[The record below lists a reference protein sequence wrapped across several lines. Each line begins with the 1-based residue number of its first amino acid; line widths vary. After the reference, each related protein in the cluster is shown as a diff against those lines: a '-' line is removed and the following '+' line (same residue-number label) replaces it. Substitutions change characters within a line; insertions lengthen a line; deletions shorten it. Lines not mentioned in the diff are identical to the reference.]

1 MIVKRTCG
9 YNSRSL
15 LLAAVIFLQAC
26 VSVPFDYPKEA
37 SQAAPPPAE
46 TAMGASAMRW
56 QAKHGD
62 ASGFVGLGSGTDGL
76 GARLRMIELAES
88 TIDAQYFLIKPDR
101 AGELFAGG
109 LLLAADRGVKVRL
122 LLDDIFTTAPD
133 GAMALLNTHPNIEV
147 RLFNPMSRQ
156 SFKYW
161 NYLTDFSRANRRMHN
176 KSFTADSSYSIV
188 GGRNIA
194 EEYFELNETVQFDD
208 YEVLVIGSVVEE
220 INAGFDQFWN
230 SDLSVPM
237 EAFDIE
243 VDDQDL
249 ARWRGEVQQLMDAS
263 KKGVYSKAVNSPL
276 IQDLVAG
283 KIEPVVA
290 PAVLITDSPEKLQ
303 GAVGDRE
310 LATLAVEINNRFRA
324 AETEIIIITPYFVPG
339 EAGVK
344 TISELIDKG
353 TRVVVV
359 TNSLAS
365 TNHVPVHSGY
375 ARYRKPLLEVG
386 AEIFEIKADAVSVPE
401 GSDVNPEILT
411 LHSKATII
419 DRSTVFIG
427 SLNFDPRS
435 IAINTEMGLFIESEV
450 AGEGLF
456 QSVRDSLGEAT
467 YKVVLD
473 DQGKLNWIHLAGT
486 ENEEILTKEP
496 LTSFGRRFSAG
507 FYGILPIES
516 QL

>member
-1 MIVKRTCG
+1 
-9 YNSRSL
+9 
-15 LLAAVIFLQAC
+15 
-26 VSVPFDYPKEA
+26 
-37 SQAAPPPAE
+37 
-46 TAMGASAMRW
+46 
-56 QAKHGD
+56 
-62 ASGFVGLGSGTDGL
+62 
-76 GARLRMIELAES
+76 
-88 TIDAQYFLIKPDR
+88 
-101 AGELFAGG
+101 
-109 LLLAADRGVKVRL
+109 
-122 LLDDIFTTAPD
+122 
-133 GAMALLNTHPNIEV
+133 
-147 RLFNPMSRQ
+147 
-156 SFKYW
+156 
-161 NYLTDFSRANRRMHN
+161 
-176 KSFTADSSYSIV
+176 
-188 GGRNIA
+188 
-194 EEYFELNETVQFDD
+194 
-208 YEVLVIGSVVEE
+208 
-220 INAGFDQFWN
+220 
-230 SDLSVPM
+230 M

-243 VDDQDL
+243 VDSEDL
-249 ARWRGEVQQLMDAS
+249 DRWRVEVQQLMDES

-283 KIEPVVA
+283 KVEPVVA
-290 PAVLITDSPEKLQ
+290 PAVLITDSPKKLQ

-310 LATLAVEINNRFRA
+310 LATLAEEIGKRFRA

-339 EAGVK
+339 KAGVE
-344 TISELIDKG
+344 TITELIDKG

-375 ARYRKPLLEVG
+375 ARYRKPLLEAG
-386 AEIFEIKADAVSVPE
+386 TEIFEIKADAVSVPE
-401 GSDVNPEILT
+401 DSEVNPEILT

-435 IAINTEMGLFIESEV
+435 IDINTEMGLFIESEV

-456 QSVRDSLGEAT
+456 QAVRDSLGEAT

-473 DQGKLNWIHLAGT
+473 DKGKLNWIHLAGT
-486 ENEEILTKEP
+486 ENEEVLTKEP